1 MLAFLRQR
9 LHELSLRARHRQ
21 ALRKIQVIEGMEL
34 PEDLKRA
41 AVARVM
47 RRLEKSLDRFTSGM

>member
-1 MLAFLRQR
+1 MFASLRQR
-9 LHELSLRARHRQ
+9 LHELSLRESHRQ
-21 ALRKIQVIEGMEL
+21 ALRKIQVIESMGL

-47 RRLEKSLDRFTSGM
+47 RRLEESLDRFTKES